1 MGFMSEHG
9 KAQPPGPIESITE
22 PSRVLKKRMRKLVSS
37 MWVALVYKNTSRL
50 TMRCDDLQ

>member
-1 MGFMSEHG
+1 MSEHG
-9 KAQPPGPIESITE
+9 KTQPPGPIESITE